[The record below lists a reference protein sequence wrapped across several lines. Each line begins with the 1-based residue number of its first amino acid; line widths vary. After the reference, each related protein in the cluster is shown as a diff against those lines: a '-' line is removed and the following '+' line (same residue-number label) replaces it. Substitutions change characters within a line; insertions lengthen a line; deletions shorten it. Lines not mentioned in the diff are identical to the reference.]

1 MPESSARLLIIDDEE
16 PLMRALCDTLES
28 KGYTTSGFTSARAA
42 LAALRGDCF
51 DVVLTD
57 LMMPEMDG
65 ISVLDE
71 AFQIDPNLVG
81 IVMTGHGSVNTAVDA
96 LKTGAVDYILKP
108 FKLAS
113 ILPVLTRALSARRL
127 RMENVELRE
136 AVGLHELSIAIAFA
150 RDSEAVLQQ
159 IADAAFLQSRARA
172 LSVLLFSEPGI
183 GPLARGSEE
192 SLYVAAVRGTGMEQ
206 FAGVHLPLSPG
217 LRQWLAKL
225 HELSGDLGM
234 EVLQEQLAGLPRG
247 LCIPMQYGGNLVG
260 VLHFE
265 PGSSSRPFTPGQQKG
280 LSILAGTGAAA
291 LAAAFGV
298 ERLRAAEARYRRL
311 AEDAPDVVARFEMQ
325 PAPHCSYVNPAIESI
340 TGYKPED
347 FYVDPD
353 LIIRVAVPEDQI
365 LARRILRAEVPRGA
379 AATLRWL
386 HRNGAVSWME
396 QRSALVHNRHGQL
409 VAIEMVCRDI
419 TERRNLEEQVRH
431 SQRLEAIGKLTA
443 GVAHDFNNLLTI
455 INGYCALALGEV
467 APTAATWRK
476 LDEIKKA
483 GDQAANMTNRL
494 LAFSRKQATQPR
506 VLSLSAVLR
515 DMDQMIAR
523 IVGDSVQVSTTIL
536 EETSPVRMD
545 LTQAQQVI
553 LNLAVNARDAMSGSG
568 KLDFEIASLDWREA
582 CALVPDIAPGAYVL
596 FAVSDTGSGMTPEV
610 KARIFE
616 PFFTTKEAGRGTG
629 LGLATVRSIV
639 EQSGGSIRIDSAPGL
654 GTRFSILLP
663 RSSDSSETVRAE
675 STTFS
680 PGHGTVLLVEDDAGV
695 RSLSTE
701 VLTSAGYM
709 VFAAGDGPA
718 AVSLAERYSN
728 QINLLVTD
736 MNLPGISG
744 AAVAEQVRRLV
755 PSIKVLFT
763 SGSMDLSSSAA
774 EVQSLADAEFLEK
787 PFTPAGLSKKV
798 HVILNA

>member
-1 MPESSARLLIIDDEE
+1 MPESSARLLIVDDEA
-16 PLMRALCDTLES
+16 PLMRALCETLET
-28 KGYTTSGFTSARAA
+28 KGYSTLGFTSASAA
-42 LAALRGDCF
+42 LAALREESF

-65 ISVLDE
+65 ISVLNE
-71 AFQIDPNLVG
+71 AFKIDPNLVG

-108 FKLAS
+108 FKLSA

-136 AVGLHELSIAIAFA
+136 AIGLHELSIAIAFA
-150 RDSEAVLQQ
+150 RDSEAVLQKV
-159 IADAAFLQSRARA
+159 ADAAFVQSRARA
-172 LSVLLFSEPGI
+172 LSVLLFSEPGTASSPQRSDE
-183 GPLARGSEE
+183 G
-192 SLYVAAVRGTGMEQ
+192 LYVAAVRGTGMEH
-206 FAGVHLPLSPG
+206 FAGMRLPLSLG
-217 LRQWLAKL
+217 LQQWAAKL
-225 HELSGDLGM
+225 HELSGDLG
-234 EVLQEQLAGLPRG
+234 VLLLQDELGGLPRG
-247 LCIPMQYGGNLVG
+247 VSVPMQYGGTLVG
-260 VLHFE
+260 ILHFE
-265 PGSSSRPFTPGQQKG
+265 PVSANRPFTMGQQKA

-325 PAPHCSYVNPAIESI
+325 PVLHCSYVNPAIEGVS
-340 TGYKPED
+340 GYRPEE
-347 FYVDPD
+347 FYADSELMINVAHPD
-353 LIIRVAVPEDQI
+353 DRA
-365 LARRILRAEVPRGA
+365 LARRTLQAELPKAPAV
-379 AATLRWL
+379 TLRWL
-386 HRNGAVSWME
+386 HRNGAVSWVE
-396 QRSALVHNRHGQL
+396 QRSALVHNRRGEL

-419 TERRNLEEQVRH
+419 TERRNLEEQLRH

-455 INGYCALALGEV
+455 INGYCALALSEV

-506 VLSLSAVLR
+506 VVNLSNVLR
-515 DMDQMIAR
+515 EMEQMIAR
-523 IVGDSVQVSTTIL
+523 IVGDSVHVSTTIL
-536 EETSPVRMD
+536 QEANPVRID
-545 LTQAQQVI
+545 PTQAQQVI

-568 KLDFEIASLDWREA
+568 KLDFEIAELAWHEA
-582 CALVPDIAPGAYVL
+582 RALVPDIAPGTYVL

-610 KARIFE
+610 KERIFE
-616 PFFTTKEAGRGTG
+616 PFFTTKEVGRGTG
-629 LGLATVRSIV
+629 LGLATVRGIV
-639 EQSGGSIRIDSAPGL
+639 EQSGGSIRIDSRPGL

-663 RSSDSSETVRAE
+663 RSSDASEALRVE
-675 STTFS
+675 STAFS
-680 PGHGTVLLVEDDAGV
+680 AGHGTVLLVEDDAGV

-701 VLTSAGYM
+701 VLTSAGY
-709 VFAAGDGPA
+709 VVLAAGDGPA
-718 AVSLAERYSN
+718 AVSLAERHAN

-744 AAVAEQVRRLV
+744 ATVAEKVRRLV
-755 PSIKVLFT
+755 PNVRVLFT
-763 SGSMDLSSSAA
+763 SGSMDLASSTLD
-774 EVQSLADAEFLEK
+774 VKSLAEAEFLEK